1 MTKVHTVFHYEQFDD
16 VLYEYIYLKR
26 KFERE
31 NEIGES
37 QGGYQ

>member
-1 MTKVHTVFHYEQFDD
+1 
-16 VLYEYIYLKR
+16 LKR